1 MKYVKNETKE
11 ENKKEKFDLQ
21 ECFTLWI
28 NTSKEGN
35 KYLTGYDF
43 NHNRIIGFF
52 NRRKVKDNQ
61 PSIRIYGIDDEGKS
75 TEEEIITLWDTTFKT
90 SGKNGLS
97 GYTNEKE
104 NLIAFYGDETD
115 TKRPYIKGYFTKDNK

>member
-11 ENKKEKFDLQ
+11 ENKKEKFDLK
-21 ECFTLWI
+21 ECFTLWL

-43 NHNRIIGFF
+43 NNNRIIGFY
-52 NRRKVKDNQ
+52 NRKQTDKQ
-61 PSIRIYGIDDEGKS
+61 PSIRIFGVDEEGK
-75 TEEEIITLWDTTFKT
+75 TTQEEIITLWDTTFKT
-90 SGKNGLS
+90 SGKAGLS

-104 NLIAFYGDETD
+104 SLIAFYGDESD
-115 TKRPYIKGYFTKDNK
+115 SKRPYIKGYFTKEK

>member
-1 MKYVKNETKE
+1 MRYVKNETKE

-21 ECFTLWI
+21 ECFTLWL

-43 NHNRIIGFF
+43 NKNRIIGFY
-52 NRRKVKDNQ
+52 NRKVNDKV
-61 PSIRIYGIDDEGKS
+61 PSIRIYGVDEEGK
-75 TEEEIITLWDTTFKT
+75 TTQEEIITLWDTTFKT
-90 SGKNGLS
+90 SGKDGLS

-104 NLIAFYGDETD
+104 GVIAFYGNAED
-115 TKRPYIKGYFTKDNK
+115 TKHPYIKGYFTKDNK

>member
-11 ENKKEKFDLQ
+11 EKKEKFDLQ
-21 ECFTLWI
+21 ECFTLWL

-43 NHNRIIGFF
+43 NKNRIIGFY
-52 NRRKVKDNQ
+52 NRKVNDKQ
-61 PSIRIYGIDDEGKS
+61 PVIRIYGVDEEGKTTS
-75 TEEEIITLWDTTFKT
+75 EEIITLWATKFKT
-90 SGKNGLS
+90 SGKDGLS

-104 NLIAFYGDETD
+104 NLIAFYGDEND
-115 TKRPYIKGYFTKDNK
+115 TKHPYIKGYFTKDNK

>member
-1 MKYVKNETKE
+1 MKYVKKE
-11 ENKKEKFDLQ
+11 ENKKEKFDLN
-21 ECFTLWI
+21 ECFTLWL

-43 NHNRIIGFF
+43 NKNRIIGFY
-52 NRRKVKDNQ
+52 NRKVKDTQ
-61 PSIRIYGIDDEGKS
+61 PIIRIYGVDEEGK
-75 TEEEIITLWDTTFKT
+75 TTQEEIITLWDTTFKT
-90 SGKNGLS
+90 SGKTGLS

-104 NLIAFYGDETD
+104 GIIAFYGDEND

>member
-21 ECFTLWI
+21 ECFTLWL

-35 KYLTGYDF
+35 KYLSGYDF
-43 NHNRIIGFF
+43 NHNRIMGFY
-52 NRRKVKDNQ
+52 NRKANEKH
-61 PSIRIYGIDDEGKS
+61 PSIRIFGVDDNGAITK
-75 TEEEIITLWDTTFKT
+75 EEIITLWDTTFKT
-90 SGKNGLS
+90 SGKDGLS

-104 NLIAFYGDETD
+104 GIIAFYGDEND
-115 TKRPYIKGYFTKDNK
+115 TKHPYIRGYFTKDNK

>member
-1 MKYVKNETKE
+1 MKYVKNKKE
-11 ENKKEKFDLQ
+11 EKTEKFDLQ
-21 ECFTLWI
+21 ECFTLWS

-43 NHNRIIGFF
+43 NKNRIIGFY
-52 NRRKVKDNQ
+52 NKKLSDKQ
-61 PSIRIYGIDDEGKS
+61 PSIRIYGIDDEGKT

-90 SGKNGLS
+90 SGKDGLS

-104 NLIAFYGDETD
+104 GIIAFYGDKED
-115 TKRPYIKGYFTKDNK
+115 SKKPYIKGYFTKDNK